1 MALRLGTPTLC
12 PSPLDLSSKP
22 RECKL
27 YMSLKLGTRRS

>member
-1 MALRLGTPTLC
+1 MAFSLRTPTLC

-27 YMSLKLGTRRS
+27 YMSLKLGTQRS